1 MSTRKVERFPED
13 LDRVRAFDQALKRNR
28 SAVIELVHQH
38 RSDWARRKVTMLE
51 RVGFPLRPFF
61 LKQRRVDFIASSLHD
76 AFGKLFAKLAA
87 HATDKRWL
95 QRHIP
100 LAPGVW
106 DVLDVKA
113 GLQSDSL
120 RKILRPDGFLYPDR
134 YLLTEIN
141 FGNGII
147 VSNAY
152 TEGVYDFFARSPA
165 FRSLGW
171 DVAAG
176 IQRPFL
182 GYTKMI
188 HALVRQ
194 TAGRPR
200 VALLAHS
207 YEWDTILG
215 YPKRVI
221 QQIQYARK
229 RLKADG
235 IDTFLVHEG
244 DISVDAR
251 GKARIRGERKP
262 VDLVLMITIGTSF
275 MDEPHRLK
283 TDLKALRGAKVGDVR
298 LAKPLVSLGFDKGTL
313 PYFRAMKGWP
323 RRDGRDFRV
332 ELAQTLYPSAKHVPQ
347 LQREQRDWVL
357 KKAFDGKD
365 THVGVSTAG
374 RLWKRVLDDASR
386 SQEYIAQR
394 YASMPRARMPVLIDD
409 KHLEWLDVRV
419 ELSPFIFEG
428 RFGGALARYAPD
440 AEGLV
445 LSPPPEGMG
454 LTTVFTC

>member
-1 MSTRKVERFPED
+1 MSRVAQLPED
-13 LDRVRAFDQALKRNR
+13 QERVRAFDQALKRNR
-28 SAVIELVHQH
+28 SAVVDLVHQH
-38 RSDWARRKVTMLE
+38 RADWAGRKVTMLE

-61 LKQRRVDFIASSLHD
+61 LRSKQVGFIASALHD
-76 AFGKLFAKLAA
+76 AFGKLFARLAA
-87 HATDKRWL
+87 HAGDRRWL
-95 QRHIP
+95 QRNIP

-106 DVLDVKA
+106 DVLDVKG
-113 GLQSDSL
+113 GLSADSL
-120 RKILRPDGFLYPDR
+120 RKILRPDGFLYPDK

-147 VSNAY
+147 VSNTY
-152 TEGVYDFFARSPA
+152 TEGVFDFFARSPA
-165 FRSLGW
+165 FRALGW
-171 DVAAG
+171 DVDAG

-182 GYTKMI
+182 GYVQMI
-188 HALVRQ
+188 RSLVRPS
-194 TAGRPR
+194 TGRPR

-215 YPKRVI
+215 YPRRVV
-221 QQIQYARK
+221 QQINYARK

-235 IDTFLVHEG
+235 IDTFLVHET
-244 DISVDAR
+244 DITVDAR
-251 GKARIRGERKP
+251 GKARIRGERRP

-283 TDLKALRGAKVGDVR
+283 SDLLPLRGAKVGDVR
-298 LAKPLVSLGFDKGTL
+298 LAKPLVSLAFDKGTL
-313 PYFRAMKGWP
+313 PFFRAMKGLP
-323 RRDGRDFRV
+323 LRDGKDFRV
-332 ELAQTLYPSAKHVPQ
+332 EIAETMFPSAKHTATLLNQ
-347 LQREQRDWVL
+347 QNDWVL

-374 RLWKRVLDDASR
+374 RLWKRVLDDASHTK
-386 SQEYIAQR
+386 QYVAQR

>member
-1 MSTRKVERFPED
+1 MRVARFPED
-13 LDRVRAFDQALKRNR
+13 EERVGAFDQALKRNR
-28 SAVIELVHQH
+28 SAVVDLVHQH
-38 RSDWARRKVTMLE
+38 RRDWAGRKVTMLE

-61 LKQRRVDFIASSLHD
+61 LRTRQVNFIASSLHD
-76 AFGKLFAKLAA
+76 AFGKLFSRLAA
-87 HATDKRWL
+87 HAGDSRWL
-95 QRHIP
+95 QRNIP

-106 DVLDVKA
+106 EALDVKG
-113 GLQSDSL
+113 GLKADSL
-120 RKILRPDGFLYPDR
+120 RAILRPDGFLYPDK

-141 FGNGII
+141 FGNGTI

-152 TEGVYDFFARSPA
+152 TEGVYDFFARSPVFQA
-165 FRSLGW
+165 LGW
-171 DVAAG
+171 DVAAR

-182 GYTKMI
+182 GYAAMI
-188 HALVRQ
+188 HRLVRRNK
-194 TAGRPR
+194 GRPK

-207 YEWDTILG
+207 YEWATILG
-215 YPKRVI
+215 YPKRVV
-221 QQIQYARK
+221 QQIHYARK

-235 IDTFLVHEG
+235 LDTYLVQE
-244 DISVDAR
+244 DQLFVDAHGR
-251 GKARIRGERKP
+251 ARIRGERAP
-262 VDLVLMITIGTSF
+262 MDLVLMITIGTSF
-275 MDEPHRLK
+275 MDEPHRLNS
-283 TDLKALRGAKVGDVR
+283 DLRALRGAKVGDVR

-313 PYFRAMKGWP
+313 PFFRAMAGWP
-323 RRDGRDFRV
+323 RRDGAGFRV
-332 ELAQTLYPSAKHVPQ
+332 EIADTLFPRPKDARR
-347 LQREQRDWVL
+347 LERARAGWVL

-365 THVGVSTAG
+365 THVGVSTAA
-374 RLWKRVLDDASR
+374 RLWKRVVDEATHSK
-386 SQEYIAQR
+386 EYVAQR

>member
-1 MSTRKVERFPED
+1 MSPRQVAAFPED
-13 LDRVRAFDQALKRNR
+13 AERVRAFDQALKRNK
-28 SAVIELVHQH
+28 SAVTELVHQH
-38 RSDWARRKVTMLE
+38 RADWAGRKVTMLE
-51 RVGFPLRPFF
+51 RTGFPLRPFF
-61 LKQRRVDFIASSLHD
+61 LRKRQVDFVASALHD
-76 AFGKLFAKLAA
+76 AFGKLFARLAA
-87 HATDKRWL
+87 HASDKKWL
-95 QRHIP
+95 QRNIP

-113 GLQSDSL
+113 GLKSDSL
-120 RKILRPDGFLYPDR
+120 RRILRPDGFLYPDK

-165 FRSLGW
+165 FKQLGW
-171 DVAAG
+171 NVAEG

-182 GYTKMI
+182 GYVEMI
-188 HALVRQ
+188 RRLVRPS
-194 TAGRPR
+194 TGRPR

-215 YPKRVI
+215 YPKRVV

-283 TDLKALRGAKVGDVR
+283 TDLLPLRGAKVGDVR

-313 PYFRAMKGWP
+313 PFMRAMKGWP
-323 RRDGRDFRV
+323 LRDGREFRV
-332 ELAQTLYPSAKHVPQ
+332 EIAETLYPSAKHRPQ
-347 LQREQRDWVL
+347 LQREQNDWVL

-374 RLWKRVLDDASR
+374 RLWKRVLEDATR
-386 SQEYIAQR
+386 SKEYVAQR

-409 KHLEWLDVRV
+409 KHIEWLDVRV